1 MNHQGLEQHRKILG
15 VLFIAI
21 NGLSVL
27 IAVGVMLTLG
37 AMGGLLPG
45 ARPEERALIVTV
57 GMGVGGCLALLA
69 LPGVI
74 TGFGLLNRK
83 AWSRTLT
90 LVLGILA
97 IPNFPLGTALGAYAL
112 WFYLQPGSDQVFD
125 T

>member
-1 MNHQGLEQHRKILG
+1 MGHQGLEQHRRILG
-15 VLFIAI
+15 ILFIVI

-27 IAVGVMLTLG
+27 IAVGVMLSFG
-37 AMGGLLPG
+37 VMGGMLPS
-45 ARPEERALIVTV
+45 AKPEERALIVAV
-57 GMGVGGCLALLA
+57 GMGAGGCLALLG

-97 IPNFPLGTALGAYAL
+97 IPNVPLGTALGAYAL